1 MVTDVILAPDGVLY
15 KQTDTGPVDFDF
27 NAEYRGFYPRCSF
40 TAAAACKAGFF
51 LAGLDENGRA
61 CLFSSVSGNAW
72 TEAEM
77 TPADYPSL
85 RAECGKVLAIL
96 DSPVDSTVFLVC
108 ENGFLVTL
116 PGCPKC
122 VKQTRYAHRF
132 TGAHLESGNVIVS
145 CEDGECITVMVAAL
159 QQLRTS
165 WSYALPALRD
175 GALLYDLRLEEDAVP
190 PLPNAI
196 YKSVQ
201 AALLAV
207 KSQPQSQTVFF
218 FCYSGAQ
225 ADTVTQ
231 YARFLGHMNAFSL
244 GCPEHLLSKNGGVWP
259 ESL

>member
-1 MVTDVILAPDGVLY
+1 MITDVFLAADGMLY
-15 KQTDTGPVDFDF
+15 KQTDAGAVAFDF
-27 NAEYRGFYPRCSF
+27 NAEYSGFYPRCSF
-40 TAAAACKAGFF
+40 TAAAACKSGFF
-51 LAGLDENGRA
+51 LAGLDGNNRA

-72 TEAEM
+72 TETEI

-85 RAECGKVLAIL
+85 RAECGRILAIL
-96 DSPVDSTVFLVC
+96 DSSADSTIFLVC

-122 VKQTRYAHRF
+122 VKHTRYARRF
-132 TGAHLESGNVIVS
+132 TGGRSEGDHILVS
-145 CEDGECITVMVAAL
+145 CADGESITVMTAAL

-175 GALLYDLRLEEDAVP
+175 GAPLYDLRSEDDAVP

-196 YKSVQ
+196 HKSVQ
-201 AALLAV
+201 AALRAV
-207 KSQPQSQTVFF
+207 KAQPQSQTVFF
-218 FCYSGAQ
+218 FCHSGAQ

-244 GCPEHLLSKNGGVWP
+244 GGPEHLLSKNGGVWP
-259 ESL
+259 DAL